1 MFVGGLR
8 LHRVAVIDYDFCQPT
23 KCGQPCISFCP
34 PVRNK
39 IEAIKLGEKGFPV
52 INEVLCIGC
61 GICLDPNTPVVTEA
75 GLKPIREVKVG
86 DKVLTHKG
94 RFRTVLSKSVRLYT
108 GPLYRIEVHGIPDPI
123 LLTEDHP
130 LLVASKN
137 QEADDFTFAWKT
149 PPELKEGDYLCA
161 PIVTNEGCLG
171 QQEQLT
177 ITTSG
182 VLAQSLSFELTFKLG
197 IIFGYYL
204 ARGSVEREKV
214 VFRFEREGMVK
225 KAEELLEK
233 CFGVKVIQKGPR
245 SFFVNSEP
253 LANLFRNILG
263 GSEDSKRIPMSFLSA
278 SLDFLKGF
286 ILGFIEAGDNRTSP
300 YISMNNAYILK
311 LMGARLS
318 LPLSIKKVANA
329 YAISL
334 SDRGNVSSGGYQL
347 NIINSVKVEFVKD
360 YLVIN
365 LEVEDDETYNAV
377 GLIVHNCVKKCP
389 FEAITIVNLSEELGR
404 DMVHQYGVNSFRL
417 YRLPYLEKEKVIGII
432 GKNGIGKT
440 TALQILAGR
449 IVPNLGKLCEE
460 KSLHD
465 VARMFRGSLIQ
476 DYLTKLASGDVKI
489 SYKPQYID
497 TIPKVVKGKVGA
509 ILLKI
514 GPEERVNKLID
525 MLELRNL
532 LDRDVSVLSGGELQ
546 RLAIAACLARDANAF
561 ILDEPTSFLDIKQ
574 RFRIASVIRERARE
588 GMALVSDHDLAVL
601 DYISDKVFVFY
612 GEPGVYGIVAGPYGV
627 REGINIFIEGYIPDE
642 NVRFRSER
650 ILFQLRPPTEAYEEG
665 YLRLYWPS
673 MTKTYDVFRL
683 EVEEG
688 YAYPGE
694 VIGIVGPNGIGK
706 TTFIK
711 ILAGIEKA
719 DAEFQLPYRTISYK
733 PQYPE
738 IKDEKVEVV
747 LKEAAGSKFNTDLY
761 QSELIRALGLH
772 KILER
777 NVRELSGGE
786 LQKVAIAE
794 ALSKDAEIYLIDEPS
809 AYLDVEE
816 RYTVAK
822 LLKRITRERQAHT
835 FLVEHDL
842 MVLDF
847 ASSRLM
853 VFSGEPGISGHAS
866 KPMDLRSGFNAFLKD
881 MGVTFRRDQQTFR
894 PRANKPDS
902 RLDKQQKAIG
912 EYYYPVPTSE

>member
-1 MFVGGLR
+1 

-52 INEVLCIGC
+52 INEILCIGC

-75 GLKPIREVKVG
+75 GLKPIKEIRAG
-86 DKVLTHKG
+86 DRVLTHRG
-94 RFRTVLSKSVRLYT
+94 RFRPVLSKSVRLYT
-108 GPLYRIEVHGIPDPI
+108 GPLYKIRVHGIPDPI
-123 LLTEDHP
+123 TITKEHP
-130 LLVASKN
+130 VLVASKG
-137 QEADDFTFAWKT
+137 QEGNDFTFAWKT
-149 PPELKEGDYLCA
+149 PPELKEGDYLCV
-161 PIVTNEGCLG
+161 PIVVNESRLVQWESSTVNASGCLA
-171 QQEQLT
+171 QISQLRPT
-177 ITTSG
+177 
-182 VLAQSLSFELTFKLG
+182 FELG
-197 IIFGYYL
+197 AIFGYYIAKGYIECEKLVFRLDEERL
-204 ARGSVEREKV
+204 AKKV
-214 VFRFEREGMVK
+214 VR
-225 KAEELLEK
+225 LLEK
-233 CFGVKVIQKGPR
+233 CFGVKAIHEDRGLLTI
-245 SFFVNSEP
+245 NSES
-253 LANLFRNILG
+253 LTSLFRNLVG
-263 GSEDSKRIPMSFLSA
+263 DSKETKSIPVSFLSMP
-278 SLDFLKGF
+278 LEFLKGF
-286 ILGFIEAGDNRTSP
+286 VLGFVEAGGDRAVSCN
-300 YISMNNAYILK
+300 SMNDAYIIK
-311 LMGARLS
+311 LMGARLG
-318 LPLSIKKVANA
+318 LPLLINKVANT
-329 YAISL
+329 YTISL
-334 SDRGNVSSGGYQL
+334 GDGKDNVSSQGYQL
-347 NIINSVKVEFVKD
+347 HPVDSVSVELVKD
-360 YLVIN
+360 YVVMN
-365 LEVEDDETYNAV
+365 LEVEDDETYNAA
-377 GLIVHNCVKKCP
+377 GLVVHNCVKKCP
-389 FEAITIVNLSEELGR
+389 FKAITIVNLSEELGK
-404 DMVHQYGVNSFRL
+404 DLVHQYGINSFRL

-449 IVPNLGKLCEE
+449 IIPNLGKLDGG
-460 KSLHD
+460 KSLQD
-465 VARMFRGSLIQ
+465 VAKMFRGSLVQ
-476 DYLTKLASGDVKI
+476 DYLTKLADGSVKI

-497 TIPKVVKGKVGA
+497 MIPKVVKGKVGA

-514 GPEERVNKLID
+514 GPEDRVNKLID
-525 MLELRNL
+525 ALELRNL
-532 LDRDVSVLSGGELQ
+532 LDRDISVLSGGELQ

-574 RFRIASVIRERARE
+574 RFRVASVIRDAARE

-601 DYISDKVFVFY
+601 DYMSDKIFVFY

-642 NVRFRSER
+642 NVRFRNER
-650 ILFQLRPPTEAYEEG
+650 ISFQLKPPTEAYEEG
-665 YLRLYWPS
+665 YLTLSWPN
-673 MTKTYDVFRL
+673 MTKTYDAFKL

-688 YAYPGE
+688 CAYPGE

-738 IKDEKVEVV
+738 IKDGRVEAI
-747 LKEAAGSKFNTDLY
+747 LREAAGSKFETDIY
-761 QSELIRALGLH
+761 QSELIRPLGLH
-772 KILER
+772 RLFEK
-777 NVRELSGGE
+777 NVKELSGGE

-816 RYTVAK
+816 RYTIAK
-822 LLKRITRERQAHT
+822 LLKRITRERQAYT

-847 ASSRLM
+847 ASNRLM
-853 VFSGEPGISGHAS
+853 VFSGEPGTYGRAS
-866 KPMDLRSGFNAFLKD
+866 KPMDLRSGFNTFLKE

-902 RLDKQQKAIG
+902 RLDRQQKTIG
-912 EYYYPVPTSE
+912 EYYYPVPMAE